1 MIVTLGNG
9 YRNAIPANR
18 VPMGALGFG
27 KVTRGGAA
35 FAATKHNAQVGAD
48 SVTRT
53 YSCCLGN
60 PRHMSALYAA
70 R

>member
-35 FAATKHNAQVGAD
+35 FAATKHNAQVAPIQLRGLIPA
-48 SVTRT
+48 V
-53 YSCCLGN
+53 
-60 PRHMSALYAA
+60 
-70 R
+70 